1 MMRSIAHVSFAAL
14 LSNAA
19 FGQSASPKFEI
30 ADVHVSP
37 KATNA
42 FVRNGPVRNGR
53 YEIRQATMV
62 DLIRIAYGVDNDK
75 ILGGPNWLELDR
87 FDVIAKV
94 PPDSTVEMQKQMLQ
108 ALLED
113 RWELKTHKETKPL
126 PAYVLTAGKAP
137 KLKEADG
144 SGESGCKMQSASGP
158 PREGEQRLT
167 MMNADGSQTAIA
179 IGPGAMV
186 HFVCRNMTMA
196 AFAAGLRGMLGA
208 QLGANGV
215 SDETGLKGS
224 WSFDVKWSLPLL
236 PFAGDAADRVT
247 VFDALEKQLGLKLEQ
262 RQIPTPVLMVDK
274 ANRMPSANS
283 PEVAEA
289 LPTPPAPKEFEVADV
304 KPTAPD
310 ARPGGRF
317 QMQPGGRFIVQGMPL
332 RFLVGRAF
340 PEYSNDQLIGVPGW
354 ADAERFDI
362 TALAAVGAQ
371 QLEPIIDQELLA
383 PMMRALLADRFKMT
397 YHTEERTLTAYSLV
411 AVKPKMKKAA
421 PDSRILCKSA
431 PAPSSAP
438 PRSMALT
445 CQNTTMAQ
453 FAERLRNMAP
463 GSLNLPVLDATG
475 LEEGWDFAVTFNPFP
490 QMNGPGR
497 GGDGGPPGGVP
508 LASDPSGDYTIFE
521 VVEKQL
527 GLKLEK
533 QPRSMQVVVIDHIER
548 KPTD

>member
-94 PPDSTVEMQKQMLQ
+94 PPDSTAEMQKQMLQ

-113 RWELKTHKETKPL
+113 RLELKTHKETKPL

-137 KLKEADG
+137 KLRGSDG

-289 LPTPPAPKEFEVADV
+289 L
-304 KPTAPD
+304 
-310 ARPGGRF
+310 
-317 QMQPGGRFIVQGMPL
+317 
-332 RFLVGRAF
+332 
-340 PEYSNDQLIGVPGW
+340 
-354 ADAERFDI
+354 
-362 TALAAVGAQ
+362 
-371 QLEPIIDQELLA
+371 
-383 PMMRALLADRFKMT
+383 
-397 YHTEERTLTAYSLV
+397 
-411 AVKPKMKKAA
+411 
-421 PDSRILCKSA
+421 
-431 PAPSSAP
+431 
-438 PRSMALT
+438 
-445 CQNTTMAQ
+445 
-453 FAERLRNMAP
+453 
-463 GSLNLPVLDATG
+463 
-475 LEEGWDFAVTFNPFP
+475 
-490 QMNGPGR
+490 
-497 GGDGGPPGGVP
+497 
-508 LASDPSGDYTIFE
+508 
-521 VVEKQL
+521 
-527 GLKLEK
+527 
-533 QPRSMQVVVIDHIER
+533 
-548 KPTD
+548 